1 MYLMCLLAAV
11 FEIFDLRGLG
21 IVTVSVSMRG
31 DIFRVMPRKQECL
44 KQSVS
49 CVLAEVVTTHHLGLH
64 AY

>member
-1 MYLMCLLAAV
+1 
-11 FEIFDLRGLG
+11 LRGLG